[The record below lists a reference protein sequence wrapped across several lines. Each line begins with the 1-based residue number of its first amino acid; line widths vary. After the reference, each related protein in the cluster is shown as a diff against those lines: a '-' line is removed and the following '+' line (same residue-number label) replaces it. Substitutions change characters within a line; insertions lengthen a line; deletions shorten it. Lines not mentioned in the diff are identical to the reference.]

1 MCYRLRLT
9 ACFHGDERQ
18 ASGSETELEVDM
30 ERYDSQCK
38 DFVTDV
44 MHRSPAYENEEATEC
59 QAIAVT
65 LALEQAEV
73 EWTYSSTC
81 GCRWSGLGE
90 TYIC

>member
-30 ERYDSQCK
+30 E
-38 DFVTDV
+38 
-44 MHRSPAYENEEATEC
+44 RSPAYENEEATEC